1 MMTWRDWFFERPR
14 RRVFGWWFFDDAE
27 SALMRDDGMRLRF
40 LGPAA
45 DDQTLDIRNSGN
57 RRWMRFEL
65 RSDTARTA
73 YPLLVERRDVLDPL
87 NSAHRR
93 LVWRLDHIRSAKLR
107 GEQPPERLVWQA
119 VDRVAIDA
127 LYCWPDGTRAG
138 LRPAEVAVSG
148 GWRGGEWTT
157 DFYRAFSGSGIG
169 AYPGDGPFPDS
180 PPEPPQRW
188 EMIVP
193 RRIASVEDAQAQF
206 RLLRSAAP
214 HDVAALIPALAQS
227 RPHLRSDGGRL
238 LIPLLI
244 SDPRPP
250 MLRWLYVDEALITDR
265 LRSTASSAVPS
276 FAPEWKFS
284 LDSRHCLVGTI
295 DRRTGGYLDFAGVSP
310 GYAERTPRDGALFTE
325 IGHLPSQTL
334 ARFREVIGDAVWSW
348 RKVALVLPAEDG
360 VATEVQLGTPAQTEV
375 WPATQYAGTERAT
388 TMRAAPGT
396 RHESGRI
403 RLAWMFVDDDGYA
416 PAAREARV
424 GRLDFDGAAL
434 AMIDRET
441 GQTLAFERTLDGSA
455 DASSDQLGMF
465 RYQHAGIHYPVVVRR
480 TARADPDTGA
490 DWVLDHDASA
500 DRWLVSPEPRGGE
513 GGRAAAGS
521 KTAAHPPQEL
531 WRRVASFAVD
541 ALVAWP
547 DTAAFGPAPRA
558 VVAAG
563 GWWGGSWATAIQRRF
578 STRLLTDVSW
588 RHIREQ
594 GLHERFPL
602 LMSGEDPRVV
612 VSGPADPEPTLAWQK
627 HAWPAPARAFG
638 PTTPMIT
645 LDPPGAISVDA
656 VDLAA
661 FASERLADRYHWLRD
676 DSSALLYVCGEHKV
690 IRGGPEMTE
699 VMEPLFEYCD
709 EDVRVRLH
717 LSYGSSLEQPVSLA
731 VVHWPRIVRTSRFH
745 ERQGVLPASLF
756 RPTPSSKDSW
766 TPQAR
771 LWHRLADAL
780 EAWLDPA
787 HSGDR
792 AGVIARGLYVAGA
805 FDSSGER
812 KTWLEGGE
820 RGRDGF

>member
-1 MMTWRDWFFERPR
+1 
-14 RRVFGWWFFDDAE
+14 
-27 SALMRDDGMRLRF
+27 
-40 LGPAA
+40 
-45 DDQTLDIRNSGN
+45 
-57 RRWMRFEL
+57 
-65 RSDTARTA
+65 
-73 YPLLVERRDVLDPL
+73 
-87 NSAHRR
+87 
-93 LVWRLDHIRSAKLR
+93 
-107 GEQPPERLVWQA
+107 
-119 VDRVAIDA
+119 
-127 LYCWPDGTRAG
+127 
-138 LRPAEVAVSG
+138 
-148 GWRGGEWTT
+148 
-157 DFYRAFSGSGIG
+157 
-169 AYPGDGPFPDS
+169 
-180 PPEPPQRW
+180 
-188 EMIVP
+188 
-193 RRIASVEDAQAQF
+193 
-206 RLLRSAAP
+206 
-214 HDVAALIPALAQS
+214 
-227 RPHLRSDGGRL
+227 
-238 LIPLLI
+238 
-244 SDPRPP
+244 
-250 MLRWLYVDEALITDR
+250 
-265 LRSTASSAVPS
+265 
-276 FAPEWKFS
+276 
-284 LDSRHCLVGTI
+284 
-295 DRRTGGYLDFAGVSP
+295 
-310 GYAERTPRDGALFTE
+310 
-325 IGHLPSQTL
+325 
-334 ARFREVIGDAVWSW
+334 
-348 RKVALVLPAEDG
+348 
-360 VATEVQLGTPAQTEV
+360 
-375 WPATQYAGTERAT
+375 
-388 TMRAAPGT
+388 
-396 RHESGRI
+396 
-403 RLAWMFVDDDGYA
+403 
-416 PAAREARV
+416 
-424 GRLDFDGAAL
+424 
-434 AMIDRET
+434 
-441 GQTLAFERTLDGSA
+441 
-455 DASSDQLGMF
+455 
-465 RYQHAGIHYPVVVRR
+465 
-480 TARADPDTGA
+480 
-490 DWVLDHDASA
+490 
-500 DRWLVSPEPRGGE
+500 
-513 GGRAAAGS
+513 
-521 KTAAHPPQEL
+521 L

-563 GWWGGSWATAIQRRF
+563 GWWGGRWATAIQRRF

-645 LDPPGAISVDA
+645 LDPSGAISVEA

-676 DSSALLYVCGEHKV
+676 DSGALLYVCGEHKV

-731 VVHWPRIVRTSRFH
+731 VVHWPRIVRTSRVH

-812 KTWLEGGE
+812 KTWLEGRE